1 MKHLTSF
8 CFLLIASHIITA
20 CRQQKSFEEIQK
32 QRIKDGDE
40 LVKINVYYESLCPD
54 SKAFITQQ
62 LGPVYQKFKKYLE
75 VELRPYGNA
84 NATWQAGR
92 DPKKEGGRWGFGCQ
106 HGVLECLGN
115 LLHAS
120 LIGVPWHPQQS
131 WHEAIVPIIACHMSN
146 LTPGSD
152 SNETSTTI
160 HASFKQCMENQ
171 TLAFNVS
178 DTYEMIQKL
187 SGSDEAKRIL
197 MEFGSQTPRHEFIP
211 HVVINGESHVKK
223 ITYDDLEKTLCTGLL
238 SQVEECKKD

>member
-8 CFLLIASHIITA
+8 CFLLIASHTITA
-20 CRQQKSFEEIQK
+20 CRQQKSFEENQK
-32 QRIKDGDE
+32 QRIKNGDE

-84 NATWQAGR
+84 KTTWQAGR
-92 DPKKEGGRWGFGCQ
+92 DPKKEGGRWGFECQ
-106 HGVLECLGN
+106 HGKSECIGN

-120 LIGVPWHPQQS
+120 LIGVPWHHQQS

-171 TLAFNVS
+171 TLAFNVT
-178 DTYEMIQKL
+178 DTYERIHEL
-187 SGSDEAKRIL
+187 SGFDEAKRIL

-223 ITYDDLEKTLCTGLL
+223 IPTTTSRKPCALGF
-238 SQVEECKKD
+238 